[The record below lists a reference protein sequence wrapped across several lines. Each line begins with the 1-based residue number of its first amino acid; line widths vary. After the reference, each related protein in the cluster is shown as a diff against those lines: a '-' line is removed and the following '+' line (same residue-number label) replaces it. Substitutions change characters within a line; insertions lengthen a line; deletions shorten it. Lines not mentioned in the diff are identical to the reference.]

1 VLSLSISENLEVIS
15 LMFPKKM
22 YFENNTLRTGRVNE
36 IVNYIYLIE
45 SDLGGKNKGQNGRLS
60 ILSSQVALPVQ
71 ISNLFLHDLKLLTNW
86 LYWLPEAIM
95 VKR

>member
-1 VLSLSISENLEVIS
+1 MLSLSISENLEVIS

-45 SDLGGKNKGQNGRLS
+45 SDLGEKNKGQNGSLS

-71 ISNLFLHDLKLLTNW
+71 ISNLFLMDLNFSTN
-86 LYWLPEAIM
+86 LD
-95 VKR
+95 